1 MMSDL
6 TPNSIFRGIGL
17 SLLGLILVAAPLSA
31 QQQQQMPPPQ
41 QQELPDS
48 VQEMMAE
55 FQQKQAE
62 LEEIRNQAVQASED
76 LQAMQMA
83 IQDQIEEAMR
93 AIDPE
98 MDDIIEQLQAMEAEA
113 QAAQQAEDM
122 ERLQALMTEAQA
134 LDGRLQQAQAQALE
148 RDDIQESLEE
158 YQDVLM
164 AEMLQIDP
172 EAEQLLD
179 EVEALA
185 DRIEEAIG

>member
-1 MMSDL
+1 MNSGI
-6 TPNSIFRGIGL
+6 TPSFIIRGIGL
-17 SLLGLILVAAPLSA
+17 SVLGLMLIAAPLTA
-31 QQQQQMPPPQ
+31 QQMTPPPQQ

-55 FQQKQAE
+55 FQEKQAA
-62 LEEIRNQAVQASED
+62 LQEIQTQAVQASDE
-76 LQAMQMA
+76 LQGMQMA
-83 IQDQIEEAMR
+83 IQEQIEEAMR
-93 AIDPE
+93 AIEPE

-148 RDDIQESLEE
+148 RDDIQESIEE
-158 YQDVLM
+158 YQEVLM
-164 AEMLQIDP
+164 VEMLEIDP
-172 EAEQLLD
+172 EAEVLLE

-185 DRIEEAIG
+185 DRIESAIG